1 VTWTFVL
8 ALAALGTALLAVLV
22 ARVRREIPPTR
33 AAFDRL
39 GRELRPALLELRTQ
53 TARTSAET
61 ARLQRGE

>member
-8 ALAALGTALLAVLV
+8 AIAALGTALLAVLV
-22 ARVRREIPPTR
+22 VRVRREVPPTR

-39 GRELRPALLELRTQ
+39 NRELKPALLELRTQ
-53 TARTSAET
+53 TTRTAAEI